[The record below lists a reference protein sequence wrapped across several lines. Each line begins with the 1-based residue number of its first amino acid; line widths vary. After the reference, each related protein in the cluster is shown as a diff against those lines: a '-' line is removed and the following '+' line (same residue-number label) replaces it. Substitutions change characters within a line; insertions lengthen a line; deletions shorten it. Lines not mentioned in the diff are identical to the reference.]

1 MHSIALLATLKAWFG
16 SLFNRLDMSAEEAG
30 IDWKTRSNAM
40 WKAQNGDVMGAVNA
54 LIDANLES
62 IDFSQTGVRARAHQ
76 MQQVVTGLIIVI
88 TVSVSVVIVSQFN
101 QSVGSP
107 SNSELSSA
115 QDSVLTGFADMVS
128 LIGPLLLIIIAVVI
142 VAYVQRMRTA

>member
-1 MHSIALLATLKAWFG
+1 MHSIALLATLQAWF
-16 SLFNRLDMSAEEAG
+16 SALRDRLDVSAAEAG

-40 WKAQNGDVMGAVNA
+40 WKAQNGDIMGAITK
-54 LIDANLES
+54 LIDANLAS
-62 IDFSQTGVRARAHQ
+62 IDFSRRGLRARAHQ
-76 MQQVVTGLIIVI
+76 MQQVVTGLVIVI

-101 QSVGSP
+101 QSLGSP

-115 QDSVLTGFADMVS
+115 QDSVLSGFADMVS

-142 VAYVQRMRTA
+142 VAYVQRMRSA